1 MRVFLTDDPASVL
14 ARRPDLAPYA
24 PAVTVTRGFQMPV
37 KIPSWSAL
45 DPADRAT
52 LFARAKKLYALYHGA
67 GCTNPFAFGML
78 GVAEG
83 ENEDLDPNGV
93 GDFLDAAGKRLPW
106 SEHPTGTPSSFG
118 LHQRKEDRTI
128 AIRDGRKD
136 STGRVVFEGLGFDIK
151 ALALAGTNTLENEVR
166 ATLWELKAFPLGY
179 GAAAIFAAQMAYGA
193 AYNATVTFERAG
205 TVANGEATRRAIMAE
220 TWLEVSRGTWPLS
233 RGPAPE
239 GWEALASGW

>member
-1 MRVFLTDDPASVL
+1 
-14 ARRPDLAPYA
+14 
-24 PAVTVTRGFQMPV
+24 MPV

-128 AIRDGRKD
+128 AIRDGRTSSETFRSGAVD
-136 STGRVVFEGLGFDIK
+136 AQGNAAHAAVEYAVLDRAGRVQLPRAVVDRLGMRDRVRMLGGETFVLSPAGGGLAVEARFG
-151 ALALAGTNTLENEVR
+151 ATEAAGGRE
-166 ATLWELKAFPLGY
+166 K
-179 GAAAIFAAQMAYGA
+179 
-193 AYNATVTFERAG
+193 RAG
-205 TVANGEATRRAIMAE
+205 AIAGG
-220 TWLEVSRGTWPLS
+220 RGNI
-233 RGPAPE
+233 PE
-239 GWEALASGW
+239 SSG